1 LTDLGLVC
9 YNEPITVT
17 QKEGRMITLT
27 ELAATQL
34 QQLLARQDPPDQG
47 VRIFVQAG
55 GCAGLQYGMN
65 YEREA
70 REGDITVEA
79 KGIQLFVD
87 PFSVSYLEGS
97 CIDYQELLMG
107 GGFRVDNPN
116 AVVTCACGL
125 SFRVEGEEESEGTS
139 TE

>member
-1 LTDLGLVC
+1 
-9 YNEPITVT
+9 
-17 QKEGRMITLT
+17 MITLT

-34 QQLLARQDPPDQG
+34 QHLLAQQDLPDQG

-65 YEREA
+65 YEPEA
-70 REGDITVEA
+70 REGDITLEA
-79 KGIQLFVD
+79 SGIRLFVD

-97 CIDYQELLMG
+97 CIDYQEMLMG
-107 GGFRVDNPN
+107 GGFRVDNPK

-125 SFRVEGEEESEGTS
+125 SFRVKEAEEAEGTS

>member
-1 LTDLGLVC
+1 
-9 YNEPITVT
+9 
-17 QKEGRMITLT
+17 MITLT
-27 ELAATQL
+27 ELAAMQL
-34 QQLLARQDPPDQG
+34 QNMLAQQDPPNQG

-65 YEREA
+65 YEPEA

-79 KGIQLFVD
+79 RGIRLFVD
-87 PFSVSYLEGS
+87 PFSVSYLQGA
-97 CIDYQELLMG
+97 CIDYQEMLMG
-107 GGFRVDNPN
+107 GGFRVDNPS

-125 SFRVEGEEESEGTS
+125 SFRVEGEEESEGAN

>member
-1 LTDLGLVC
+1 
-9 YNEPITVT
+9 
-17 QKEGRMITLT
+17 MITLT
-27 ELAATQL
+27 ELAAMQL
-34 QQLLARQDPPDQG
+34 QNLLAQRDPPDQG

-107 GGFRVDNPN
+107 GGFRVDNPK

-125 SFRVEGEEESEGTS
+125 SFRVKEAEEAEGTS